1 MLENGATLPNVKT
14 VPFFQGHGVVTDTIL
29 KTGDSL
35 MTIPKQLLLTDFT
48 ARQGS
53 TLARQMSKWLNYLR
67 DDPGQLFLT
76 LFLLEHMLGFKGSTI
91 GHHFFQPYFDILPSS
106 LEAYAS
112 IPATWTQ
119 AELALLKETS
129 MAYNAAVSYKR
140 NCMNDYDVFASVR
153 GNSVVCQMSNP
164 LTLCAS

>member
-1 MLENGATLPNVKT
+1 MLENGATLHNVKT

-91 GHHFFQPYFDILPSS
+91 VHLFFS
-106 LEAYAS
+106 
-112 IPATWTQ
+112 
-119 AELALLKETS
+119 
-129 MAYNAAVSYKR
+129 AV
-140 NCMNDYDVFASVR
+140 F
-153 GNSVVCQMSNP
+153 
-164 LTLCAS
+164 

>member
-1 MLENGATLPNVKT
+1 
-14 VPFFQGHGVVTDTIL
+14 
-29 KTGDSL
+29 

-153 GNSVVCQMSNP
+153 GNSVVC
-164 LTLCAS
+164 